1 MKQLPPNRPSQ
12 TRSLPGAKAR
22 AKKVENHP
30 ETQALMRKLDEL
42 YERLRRRARADWLRR
57 HVGEDPSAAFFSVR
71 IACDNG
77 DSIIASGKV
86 R

>member
-12 TRSLPGAKAR
+12 TRSRPGVKAR
-22 AKKVENHP
+22 PQKVENHP

-42 YERLRRRARADWLRR
+42 YERLRKRAHADWLRR
-57 HVGEDPSAAFFSVR
+57 DASEDPSAASVSVR

-77 DSIIASGKV
+77 DSTTALGKV